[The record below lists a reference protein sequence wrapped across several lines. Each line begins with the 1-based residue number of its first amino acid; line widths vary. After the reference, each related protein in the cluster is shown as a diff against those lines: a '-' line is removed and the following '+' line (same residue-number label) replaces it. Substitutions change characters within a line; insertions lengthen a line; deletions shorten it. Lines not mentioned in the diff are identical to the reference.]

1 MNGHCRTNAVEGCYW
16 ILSLYAMRNPT
27 NLASSTILAIHQRNT
42 AIPSL
47 CPLLG
52 SPDPVIG
59 PGDRP
64 KRPTDEMDRAPHA
77 GALLFRLAQPRQ
89 LHQLGQFLQA
99 GIQGGCPLPCSVSC
113 QQWGEVPDQPPNR
126 RYGKFGI
133 RSWLSLRYVTAI
145 FKPSHDLP
153 THYGKHAQP
162 NS

>member
-1 MNGHCRTNAVEGCYW
+1 MNGNCRTNAVEGCYW
-16 ILSLYAMRNPT
+16 SLSLYAMRNPT

-64 KRPTDEMDRAPHA
+64 KRPTDEMDRAPRA

-89 LHQLGQFLQA
+89 LTNSANFSRQAYKVAALYHALSAVNSRERSQL
-99 GIQGGCPLPCSVSC
+99 S
-113 QQWGEVPDQPPNR
+113 R
-126 RYGKFGI
+126 
-133 RSWLSLRYVTAI
+133 
-145 FKPSHDLP
+145 P
-153 THYGKHAQP
+153 TRDMENLVAAVDYL
-162 NS
+162 